1 MHTDL
6 QKQLNSNKDNETKKL
21 YDKIYKK
28 VQKKEAANEIL
39 NELYINYKKDFN
51 AKQYNEEEF
60 CAFANFLLEMMEKEE
75 NKFNNMVDDLSK
87 SHIYTIKVYIYRNK
101 DIYRTIKIPSIYRIS
116 DLVHCALAS
125 FDLITLEPYIVEFK
139 DAKFYCKQLFDEMEE
154 DTIEDNEFSA
164 NDMPLEFLEL
174 SKGKK
179 LCIDYEFGSWI
190 IECEVLSSTRN
201 KEELMQPVLVNG
213 KGNIIPFDD
222 MDVTNFML
230 AKNYKFLEEMEYSQ
244 EEIDDMKN
252 HLEKPFDINEME
264 ETFESTLCVL
274 SEFYESDIDDEDDE
288 LLNEREERNIKL
300 DEKDHIKTYNEA
312 RKVFEGLI
320 PVLVKEFE
328 KNKNKYLSDASKIFE
343 NRLKLAI
350 NEKHDFSK
358 FNIQIEGKDVD
369 NLFSCYMFPIAD
381 GYESVAQYLLKIK
394 QIKNTKEIKM
404 LEAAINSKVG
414 LYKITYNN
422 IEDALINVLDIKTN
436 ETITIVDKNL
446 SFGLETYDGQLY
458 ICGRIVN
465 YNKVNFMSN
474 AIILVEDKDVKQ
486 LIRDVKNN
494 SNYTSLD
501 YFQRSLIIQD
511 KQQKEYL

>member
-6 QKQLNSNKDNETKKL
+6 QKQLQSNKENETKKL

-60 CAFANFLLEMMEKEE
+60 CAFASFLLEMMENEE

-116 DLVHCALAS
+116 DFVHCVLAA
-125 FDLITLEPYIVEFK
+125 FDLITLEPYIAEYK
-139 DAKFYCKQLFDEMEE
+139 DAKFYCKQLFDEMKE
-154 DTIEDNEFSA
+154 DIEDNEFSA

-179 LCIDYEFGSWI
+179 LCIDYALGSWI

-201 KEELMQPVLVNG
+201 KAEMDEPVLVNG
-213 KGNIIPFDD
+213 NGNIIPFDD
-222 MDVTNFML
+222 MEVTQFML
-230 AKNYKFLEEMEYSQ
+230 AKEYKFLEDMDYSQ
-244 EEIDDMKN
+244 EEIDNMKK
-252 HLEKPFDINEME
+252 HLAKEFDIE
-264 ETFESTLCVL
+264 EIKENFEASLCVL
-274 SEFYESDIDDEDDE
+274 SEFYENDIDDEELEFLDE
-288 LLNEREERNIKL
+288 RAKRNIEL

-312 RKVFEGLI
+312 KKIFENLI

-328 KNKNKYLSDASKIFE
+328 KNKSKYLNDASKIFE

-350 NEKHDFSK
+350 DEKHKFSN
-358 FNIQIEGKDVD
+358 FNMQIEGKDVD
-369 NLFSCYMFPIAD
+369 NIFSCYMFPIVE
-381 GYESVAQYLLKIK
+381 GYESVAQFLLKMNKIK
-394 QIKNTKEIKM
+394 KIEEIRM

-422 IEDALINVLDIKTN
+422 INDALINVLDIKTN
-436 ETITIVDKNL
+436 ETTTIVDKNL
-446 SFGLETYDGQLY
+446 SFGLETYVGQLY
-458 ICGRIVN
+458 ICGRIVE

-474 AIILVEDKDVKQ
+474 AIILIEDKDVKQ

-494 SNYTSLD
+494 SNYTSID
-501 YFQRSLIIQD
+501 YFQRSLIIQNKQRD
-511 KQQKEYL
+511 KYL